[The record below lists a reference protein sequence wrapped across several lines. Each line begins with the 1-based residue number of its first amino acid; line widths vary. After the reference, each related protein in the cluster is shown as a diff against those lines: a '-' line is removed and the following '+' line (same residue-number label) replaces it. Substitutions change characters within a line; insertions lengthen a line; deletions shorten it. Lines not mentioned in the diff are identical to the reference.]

1 MRLLVILLAWIL
13 RRQLDARGRMNP
25 EQWQRQILQHAPS
38 DNGDGRPGPLLWV
51 ILVYITAV
59 LLMGV
64 VAWGVS
70 GIAGGLFASLVALVL
85 MVTATGMPGWRE
97 PLQDYGDAWSDGDMQ
112 RAWHEVSHLLPADQR
127 GDALPPAVLHMEVA
141 TALIHTTFER
151 YFLTIFWYALLGP
164 AGLLLILGALA
175 VRNHYP
181 SAPVRERFRVWV
193 EWLSWAPAWLLSF
206 SFGIAGDL
214 YGWLHEQ
221 KLENRPSGE
230 SPRYWLVRTASGALS
245 SYALDPHRFEQ
256 HHPEAWPDFG
266 NGSLF
271 AVRNLLNRSMFVWL
285 ALLAV
290 LAIMGF
296 LP

>member
-1 MRLLVILLAWIL
+1 
-13 RRQLDARGRMNP
+13 
-25 EQWQRQILQHAPS
+25 
-38 DNGDGRPGPLLWV
+38 
-51 ILVYITAV
+51 
-59 LLMGV
+59 
-64 VAWGVS
+64 
-70 GIAGGLFASLVALVL
+70 
-85 MVTATGMPGWRE
+85 
-97 PLQDYGDAWSDGDMQ
+97 
-112 RAWHEVSHLLPADQR
+112 
-127 GDALPPAVLHMEVA
+127 
-141 TALIHTTFER
+141 
-151 YFLTIFWYALLGP
+151 
-164 AGLLLILGALA
+164 
-175 VRNHYP
+175 
-181 SAPVRERFRVWV
+181 V

-214 YGWLHEQ
+214 SGWLHEQ

-296 LP
+296 CPDQGCHVTHCTSRWRVSGFGLAHALIPQHFLRAIPARQHPRCHEKKV